1 MKGPTRH
8 QFSTVGGKSVWPC
21 RASLVWTPVEIE
33 YMPSSPGFKE
43 KTPIDSTKWP
53 CLNDLEKELMA
64 KYRAPFSN
72 VFFLDQVERT
82 PHPRVVCCWSRNR
95 LTLLAGRC
103 QQPRRSELRLARTAR
118 RQHLVHIVFASSTLL
133 MVMNDDG
140 ANQIF
145 SYFFYYSFSFSLF
158 IITASFNNRFRVPHT
173 FGPRQNFKKERIINA
188 RRPSFII
195 IYTHKFRAVLA
206 ATLSFCVLVKLII
219 IRRVI
224 HHLGQSPARFR
235 FSYGREKMCL
245 TGAVE
250 FAKLWG
256 VKRMSQQWRV
266 NIQIRH
272 KRS

>member
-173 FGPRQNFKKERIINA
+173 FGPRQNFKKRKKKKTEPIIINA

-195 IYTHKFRAVLA
+195 IYTHKFRTVPA
-206 ATLSFCVLVKLII
+206 ATLSFVFSWNLLLLDAWFITWARAQPVFAFAMGERKCVWP
-219 IRRVI
+219 
-224 HHLGQSPARFR
+224 G
-235 FSYGREKMCL
+235 
-245 TGAVE
+245 
-250 FAKLWG
+250 LWNSRNSEVSKEWANSG
-256 VKRMSQQWRV
+256 E
-266 NIQIRH
+266 
-272 KRS
+272 